1 QNKKPERIKVFE
13 NAMAIS
19 KEVEGYFNQVRGN
32 NINGYFK
39 EGKINFLKTKGSPAE
54 NVYYASDDY
63 KKLVGVNRSTA
74 DLINV
79 YFD

>member
-1 QNKKPERIKVFE
+1 
-13 NAMAIS
+13 
-19 KEVEGYFNQVRGN
+19 RGN

-79 YFD
+79 YFDEGKPKRVVFVNNLSGTMYPMKQVD